1 LDAPPTHVSILSP
14 VAPQGFSGTVHIGIL
29 GAYAPTP
36 NGPARF
42 SEGLTRAISAHSS
55 DAGITRVPDRE
66 PFSGGQVI
74 VELVSGSARSV
85 ATCIDLLNQADV
97 AVVQHEYGV
106 YGGVIGD
113 EVVDIVDGLA
123 VPSIVIA
130 RTIPKAPT
138 AQQRSVL
145 ESLTAAAGQ
154 VVVMS
159 EAARHRL
166 CLTYAVDRRKVTM
179 IPHGATVPSSPRAKR
194 PSRPTILTWG
204 LLGPGKGI
212 ERVIDVMPLLNDVP
226 GRPRYIVV
234 GPTHPSVLAAEGEA
248 YRDARIEQARRI
260 GVADSASFDPGYY
273 SQSMLTSLI
282 QQSSVVV
289 LPYDSTEQV
298 TSGVL
303 VDAIA
308 NGRPVVATAFPHAV
322 ELLNSGAGIVVGQND
337 PVALASALR
346 QIITHPRLA
355 GSMAA
360 EARRRAPEMAWPVV
374 ASAYVG
380 LARRL
385 LAERRRQK

>member
-1 LDAPPTHVSILSP
+1 
-14 VAPQGFSGTVHIGIL
+14 VHIGIL
-29 GAYAPTP
+29 GAYAPAP

-42 SEGLTRAISAHSS
+42 SECLSRAISAHSS
-55 DAGITRVPDRE
+55 DAGIIRVPDSE
-66 PFSGGQVI
+66 PFSRGQVI
-74 VELVSGSARSV
+74 GERVNGSAPSV
-85 ATCIDLLNQADV
+85 AACIDLLNQADV

-123 VPSIVIA
+123 VPSIVVA

-138 AQQRSVL
+138 SQQRSML
-145 ESLTAAAGQ
+145 ELLMAAAGR

-212 ERVIDVMPLLNDVP
+212 ERVIDVMPLLDDVP

-248 YRDARIEQARRI
+248 YRDARIEQARRS
-260 GVADSASFDPGYY
+260 GVADSVSFDPGYY
-273 SQSMLTSLI
+273 NQSMLTALI

-322 ELLNSGAGIVVGQND
+322 ELLNSGAGIVVGHDD

-360 EARRRAPEMAWPVV
+360 EARRRAPEMAWQMV

-380 LARRL
+380 LAHRL
-385 LAERRRQK
+385 LAERRTRK